1 MTDAIAL
8 SAAEIA
14 AATGGRV
21 VSGRPDQ
28 RVERWSIDT
37 RSIAAGDLFVAVRG
51 DRFDGHDFVAAALAA
66 GAAGAVVTETP
77 ALSEAGTAGPA
88 PLLIQV
94 ADTTRALQ
102 DAAREVRRR
111 SGARVVAI
119 TGSAGKTTTK
129 ELTAEFLSA
138 KYTVFRNRGNLNNHI
153 GLPLSLL
160 ELRSRPDVA
169 VVELGMNH
177 AGEIRTLVGI
187 AEPDVRVW
195 TNVGDAH
202 AGFFASV
209 DAIADAKAEILEQA
223 RPGDLLVAN
232 ADDEWIRARAGR
244 FGGKVRTFGIS
255 AGADYRASDVR
266 HRGLDG
272 MTATLDH
279 AAGERR
285 GGDAAPRHGQSPQ
298 PAGRGGRG
306 GGARRAARRD
316 RRARGHPEARRRAG
330 ASCSGCPAASRSS
343 TTRTTRVPPR

>member
-1 MTDAIAL
+1 MTA
-8 SAAEIA
+8 
-14 AATGGRV
+14 
-21 VSGRPDQ
+21 
-28 RVERWSIDT
+28 
-37 RSIAAGDLFVAVRG
+37 
-51 DRFDGHDFVAAALAA
+51 
-66 GAAGAVVTETP
+66 TP
-77 ALSEAGTAGPA
+77 ALPEAGTAGPA
-88 PLLIQV
+88 PLLIEV

-102 DAAREVRRR
+102 DVAREVRRR
-111 SGARVVAI
+111 SGATVVAI

-232 ADDEWIRARAGR
+232 ADDPRIRARAGR
-244 FGGKVRTFGIS
+244 FGGRVRTFGVS
-255 AGADYRASDVR
+255 DECGLPRQWRAAPRPRR
-266 HRGLDG
+266 HGRD
-272 MTATLDH
+272 ADH
-279 AAGERR
+279 AARDASPSRR
-285 GGDAAPRHGQSPQ
+285 RCS
-298 PAGRGGRG
+298 GRGNLLNLL
-306 GGARRAARRD
+306 AAAAVAVELGVPLDAD
-316 RRARGHPEARRRAG
+316 RRARRR
-330 ASCSGCPAASRSS
+330 P
-343 TTRTTRVPPR
+343 